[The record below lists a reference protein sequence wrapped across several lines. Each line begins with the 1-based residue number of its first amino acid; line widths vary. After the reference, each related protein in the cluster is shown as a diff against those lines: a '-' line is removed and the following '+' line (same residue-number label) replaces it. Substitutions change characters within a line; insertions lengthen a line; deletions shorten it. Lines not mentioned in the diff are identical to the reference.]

1 MCTVYKT
8 DPKTVSKIFFPLE
21 SPWTVNV
28 SAWNSN
34 YCITIGDGFVYL
46 VGGRGGSV
54 VPLVVDRWNFA
65 AQENGSSLDTL
76 ARSSRIGPDVHARTM
91 AGRGENP
98 AGPRRR

>member
-1 MCTVYKT
+1 MFLRGIQITVLR
-8 DPKTVSKIFFPLE
+8 LE
-21 SPWTVNV
+21 MGSFIL
-28 SAWNSN
+28 
-34 YCITIGDGFVYL
+34 C
-46 VGGRGGSV
+46 GGRGGSV